1 MTEPTLGEHLA
12 RRGISRRGLLKFS
25 AAMTSLMALP
35 PALIETFAQNLAN
48 ARRPSV
54 IWLPFQECT
63 GCTESLTRSTQ
74 PSVEQLIFDMVSL
87 DYQETLMAAAGH
99 QAEKSLA
106 DTMKRNHGEYL
117 LVIDGSVATGA
128 DGGFSCIGGVSNLE
142 MLKEA
147 SKGAKAI
154 ICVGTCSSFGGIPQ
168 AYPNPTAAQPVSDIV
183 TDKPIVNVPGCPP
196 IPAVITGVLA
206 YFVAFGRLP
215 ELDPLRRPKAFYG
228 ETIHDRCYRRPF
240 YDQGKFAKTFD
251 DEGARSG
258 WCLYEVGCKGP
269 TTYNACATVKWN
281 GGTSF
286 PIQSGHGCFG
296 CSEPDFWDQ
305 PGGFYKPLAA
315 VDWGGAATVGAAAA
329 GGVALGATAAYF
341 ARRRQKYLAPKD
353 DSHGSGPRDSSTQAA
368 GAAVR
373 TAAGTSS
380 DKRSGGS
387 NDMA

>member
-1 MTEPTLGEHLA
+1 MTDPKPPATTLGEHLA

-35 PALIETFAQNLAN
+35 PALIETFAQNLAS
-48 ARRPSV
+48 AKRPSV

-99 QAEKSLA
+99 QAEQSLA
-106 DTMKRNHGEYL
+106 DAMKRNHGEYL

-128 DGGFSCIGGVSNLE
+128 DGGYSCIGGVSNHE

-147 SKGAKAI
+147 AQGAKAI

-168 AYPNPTAAQPVSDIV
+168 AFPNPTDAQPVSDIIK
-183 TDKPIVNVPGCPP
+183 DKPIVNVPGCPP

-240 YDQGKFAKTFD
+240 YDQGKFAKSFD
-251 DEGARSG
+251 DEGARSAG
-258 WCLYEVGCKGP
+258 ACTRWAARARPP
-269 TTYNACATVKWN
+269 TTPAPRSS
-281 GGTSF
+281 GT
-286 PIQSGHGCFG
+286 
-296 CSEPDFWDQ
+296 
-305 PGGFYKPLAA
+305 AA
-315 VDWGGAATVGAAAA
+315 PAFRSSR
-329 GGVALGATAAYF
+329 ATAAS
-341 ARRRQKYLAPKD
+341 AARSLTSGTSPAASTSRWPRSTGVVRPRSVRRRPAAWRWVRPQPT
-353 DSHGSGPRDSSTQAA
+353 SHGAA
-368 GAAVR
+368 EVPGAEGRCAR
-373 TAAGTSS
+373 P
-380 DKRSGGS
+380 GGE
-387 NDMA
+387 